1 MRGARVLR
9 WRLLVAAV
17 ILTPLVGLLAV
28 DYHKN
33 AGAPGIWL
41 SAIPP
46 LLAIAA
52 VSELLHLF
60 RAKGFQPAAWAVQ
73 AGTLLVVLA
82 GQLPVFGMWAVGSY
96 PAAESLGAFG
106 WPLAALAVAGSLI
119 FLAEMRRFERP
130 GNSAVQV
137 AVGMMVLLYVAVPMN
152 FLIGLRVYQG
162 NRQGMIAL
170 ISMIAIVKMSDTG
183 AYFCGRWCGRRP
195 MAPILSPK
203 KTIEGGFA
211 ALLTAALT
219 AWLFLRLLAPAI
231 FGSAPNDPNLLAVLA
246 YGLIVGVAGMLG
258 DLAESLLK
266 RDLECK
272 DSSRW
277 MPGLGGV
284 LDVLDSLLL
293 AAPAAY
299 LCWALFL

>member
-9 WRLLVAAV
+9 WRLLVAAL
-17 ILTPLVGLLAV
+17 IITPLVFLLVV
-28 DYHKN
+28 DYQRN

-41 SAIPP
+41 FPLP
-46 LLAIAA
+46 LLLAVAA
-52 VSELLHLF
+52 VAELLHLF
-60 RAKGFQPAAWAVQ
+60 RAKGFQPAAWAVYV
-73 AGTLLVVLA
+73 GTLLVILA
-82 GQLPVFGMWAVGSY
+82 GQLPVFGRWAVGSY
-96 PAAESLGAFG
+96 PAVETLGAFG
-106 WPLAALAVAGSLI
+106 WPLAALAVAASLV
-119 FLAEMRRFERP
+119 FLAEMRRFDQP
-130 GNSAVQV
+130 GNATVQV
-137 AVGMMVLLYVAVPMN
+137 ALGILVLLYVAVPMN
-152 FLIGLRVYQG
+152 FLIALREFHG

-183 AYFCGRWCGRRP
+183 AYFCGRWCGRHP

-203 KTIEGGFA
+203 KTIEGAVA

-219 AWLFLRLLAPAI
+219 AWLFLHLIAPAI
-231 FGSAPNDPNLLAVLA
+231 FGTATYQPGLVSVLC
-246 YGLIVGVAGMLG
+246 YGLIVGLAGMLG
-258 DLAESLLK
+258 DLSESLLK

-272 DSSRW
+272 DSSQW

-284 LDVLDSLLL
+284 LDVLDSLLT